1 MRTTPLYCRCIL
13 SFTYLAFAFNYKCD
27 CNADYR
33 SDKYYQAD
41 KLTRREAFDKFA
53 SIVVSEKFDD
63 KSEYRI
69 SCRVDKSAK
78 DVLLFYG

>member
-1 MRTTPLYCRCIL
+1 MRTTPLYCRYFL
-13 SFTYLAFAFNYKCD
+13 SFTYLALAFNYKCD
-27 CNADYR
+27 CNTYYR
-33 SDKYYQAD
+33 CDKYYQAD

-69 SCRVDKSAK
+69 SYQIDKSAK
-78 DVLLFYG
+78 DVFLFYG